1 MENEERIFT
10 RSEVNEMLPSLRPLL
25 SELRVAWLRI
35 QELNPEIQKL
45 KEKALMDAYS
55 PHGVEYVESVS
66 KAAALMEQ
74 IHEMGVLVKDVE
86 KGLCDFPYRKEGRI
100 VYLCWQMGEE
110 SVQHWHDIETGFS
123 GREPLANEDH

>member
-66 KAAALMEQ
+66 QAAALMEQ
-74 IHEMGVLVKDVE
+74 IHGMGVIVKDVE

-110 SVQHWHDIETGFS
+110 SVEHWHAIETGFA